1 MFSSKLDIRLV
12 ISVVITCVNLNKM
25 NVHVKNLKIQG
36 QPVHGFVLTELNETM
51 VIMCG
56 RNSSE
61 TYNQMKVC
69 NSHLTLNIFNLYM
82 RRFFFGLVYNL

>member
-25 NVHVKNLKIQG
+25 NVHVKNLKIKR
-36 QPVHGFVLTELNETM
+36 QPVHWFGLTEHNKTM
-51 VIMCG
+51 GIMCG

-61 TYNQMKVC
+61 T
-69 NSHLTLNIFNLYM
+69 
-82 RRFFFGLVYNL
+82 

>member
-12 ISVVITCVNLNKM
+12 ISVVITYVKLNKM
-25 NVHVKNLKIQG
+25 NVHVKNLKIKR
-36 QPVHGFVLTELNETM
+36 QPLHWFGLTVLNKTM

-61 TYNQMKVC
+61 T
-69 NSHLTLNIFNLYM
+69 
-82 RRFFFGLVYNL
+82 

>member
-12 ISVVITCVNLNKM
+12 IKVVITCVKLNKM
-25 NVHVKNLKIQG
+25 NVHVKNLKIKRQL
-36 QPVHGFVLTELNETM
+36 QHWFWLTELNKTM

-61 TYNQMKVC
+61 T
-69 NSHLTLNIFNLYM
+69 
-82 RRFFFGLVYNL
+82 